1 LITVRVHRVG
11 REIVVAACD
20 KDLIGRVL
28 RDGELRFDVA
38 SCFYEGEDA
47 DEEKLLNRLSIAT
60 IANLVGESTIS
71 IAAKHNYINEDCVLM
86 IAGVPHAQMVKM

>member
-1 LITVRVHRVG
+1 MITARVHKYG

-20 KDLIGRVL
+20 KDLIGKVL
-28 RDGELRFDVA
+28 RDGDLRLEVS
-38 SCFYEGEDA
+38 SCFYEGEDV
-47 DEEKLLNRLSIAT
+47 DEEKLLNRLSLAT
-60 IANLVGESTIS
+60 IANLVGKRTVS